1 MKTITMIIVFAFV
14 LVGIAMTFFAVTS
27 SENNKRSYKRIAY
40 NLASTVALVVNT
52 TDAANLRDEVKGIV
66 DGVENP
72 PTSDDWG
79 SPEWDAYVAK
89 FNDVQTHEAFL
100 NTRSFLRSIV
110 TANTK
115 QTQELSCIYLVYVDI
130 QREFFVYLVDTAEED
145 PCPPGCI
152 DPVFSF
158 NRYILDPNQQK
169 DGFHPYIT
177 NTDTYGYLVTAGAAI
192 ELAPNDYIFAMVDI
206 SMGIVRKA
214 QAKDIVTLF
223 IHLILAVAVICVLG
237 ILVTHF
243 TLMRPIAR
251 LTKTAKSYDE
261 KEPEKTHE
269 LFVDLKIKLHDEL
282 GDLAESMK
290 KMENDVHSKIHE
302 LTEANKELAKS
313 QKQTEIMTELAS
325 KDGLTGVQNKV
336 AYNADVEK
344 TNKAISEGK
353 AGNFGIVMIDL
364 NYLKIINDEKGHD
377 AGDVALIKLANITC
391 DIFAHSPVYRTG
403 GDEFVVILRKV
414 DYDNRYELINKFNS
428 EIDKLSQNHH
438 VNSEKVSA
446 AIGLAEF
453 NPETDKDVD
462 DVFKRADKAMYE
474 RKHQMKK
481 GK

>member
-1 MKTITMIIVFAFV
+1 MIIAFAFI
-14 LVGIAMTFFAVTS
+14 LVEIAMTFFSVTS
-27 SENNKRSYKRIAY
+27 SENNKRSYKRIAA
-40 NLASTVALVVNT
+40 NLASTVALVVDKS
-52 TDAANLRDEVKGIV
+52 DAATLRNEVKDIV
-66 DGVENP
+66 DNVENP

-89 FNDVQTHEAFL
+89 FNELQTHDAFL
-100 NTRSFLRSIV
+100 NTRSFLRDV
-110 TANTK
+110 VAANSK
-115 QTQELSCIYLVYVDI
+115 QTKELSCIYLVYVDI
-130 QREFFVYLVDTAEED
+130 QRELFVYLVDTAEED

-152 DPVFSF
+152 DPVFDF

-169 DGFHPYIT
+169 DGFKPYIT
-177 NTDTYGYLVTAGAAI
+177 NTSTYGYLVTAGAAI
-192 ELAPNDYIFAMVDI
+192 ELAPQDYVFAMVDI
-206 SMGIVRKA
+206 SMGVVRKA
-214 QAKDIVTLF
+214 QAKNIVTLF
-223 IHLILAVAVICVLG
+223 VHLILAVAVICILG

-243 TLMRPIAR
+243 TLMRPISR

-269 LFVDLKIKLHDEL
+269 LFVGLNIKLHDEIA
-282 GDLAESMK
+282 DLAESMK

-313 QKQTEIMTELAS
+313 QKQTKKMTELAS

-344 TNKAISEGK
+344 TNKAIAEGK
-353 AGNFGIVMIDL
+353 AGNFSVVMIDL
-364 NYLKIINDEKGHD
+364 NYLKLINDEKGHD

-391 DIFAHSPVYRTG
+391 DIFDHSPVYRTG

-414 DYDNRYELINKFNS
+414 DYENRHELINRFNS
-428 EIDKLSQNHH
+428 EIDKLNEDTHA
-438 VNSEKVSA
+438 NSEKVSA
-446 AIGLAEF
+446 AIGLADY

-481 GK
+481 NK